1 MPNPDTEGVTDQIK
15 ASLQKAGG
23 EALIRTVYGS
33 KVRDGSSY
41 LTAIHHRKMPMFLMQ
56 GRADAGITWRSEVIF
71 QQQMGNPV
79 EHVDIP
85 AAQNTIAIYAGG
97 VVKGAARVEAARKW
111 LAVLESPEAVRIFE
125 SYGFKAYQ

>member
-1 MPNPDTEGVTDQIK
+1 V
-15 ASLQKAGG
+15 
-23 EALIRTVYGS
+23 
-33 KVRDGSSY
+33 
-41 LTAIHHRKMPMFLMQ
+41 
-56 GRADAGITWRSEVIF
+56 
-71 QQQMGNPV
+71 GNPV

-97 VVKGAARVEAARKW
+97 VMKGAARVEAARKW